1 MADTER
7 FASRVEP
14 VRWVGEADGFLELL
28 DQRALPLES
37 RYVRCTTVDDVRRGI
52 VDMVVRGAPAIALA
66 AAYGIVFAAR
76 DFEFSDDQA
85 AFDAELDS
93 LAEAR
98 PTAVNL
104 RWGVERMRRALADV
118 GGSPRTHLALA
129 EARAI
134 RAEDIAANVAIGDAG
149 AALLPPGA
157 RVLTICNTGS
167 LATAGWGTA
176 LGTVRSAWRD
186 GGLAEVYAC
195 ETRPYLQGAR
205 LTMYELMADEIPVTL
220 ITDSMAAHLMQRGL
234 VDAVIAGADR
244 VAANGDTANKIG
256 TYALAVL
263 AAYHAVPFY
272 IAAPLSTVDLD
283 TASGATIPIEERAA
297 AEVTEIRGVRIA
309 PIGARALHPAF
320 DVTPGSLI
328 RAIVTERGAVSA
340 PYEISLRRLA
350 GAAAI

>member
-1 MADTER
+1 MTDTER

-14 VRWVGEADGFLELL
+14 VRWVGDVDGFVELL
-28 DQRALPLES
+28 DQRALPLETT
-37 RYVRCTTVDDVRRGI
+37 YLRCRTVDDVRRGI

-66 AAYGIVFAAR
+66 AAYAVVFAAR
-76 DFEFSDDQA
+76 DFEYSDNND
-85 AFDAELDS
+85 AFDAALDS

-104 RWGVERMRRALADV
+104 RWGVERMRRVLAGV
-118 GGSPRTHLALA
+118 GGSPRTGLALA

-149 AALLPPGA
+149 AALLPAGA

-176 LGTVRSAWRD
+176 LGIVRSAWRD
-186 GGLAEVYAC
+186 GRLAEVYAC

-205 LTMYELMADEIPVTL
+205 LTMYELMADDIPVTL
-220 ITDSMAAHLMQRGL
+220 ITDSMAAHLMQRGQ
-234 VDAVIAGADR
+234 VDAVVAGADR

-256 TYALAVL
+256 TYSLAVL
-263 AAYHAVPFY
+263 AAYHAIPFY

-283 TASGATIPIEERAA
+283 TRSGESIPIEERAA
-297 AEVTEIRGVRIA
+297 AEVTEFRGVRIA
-309 PIGARALHPAF
+309 PLGARALHPAF
-320 DVTPGSLI
+320 DVTPGTLI

-340 PYEISLRRLA
+340 PYDDSLRALL
-350 GAAAI
+350 GG